1 MPGHIDLHIHTFY
14 SDGLASPEEVVKSVR
29 QKKLA
34 AFAICDHDNLEGY
47 LKAKELLKNDGP
59 ELISGVEL
67 SSGKDDEDIHIL
79 GYDMVPDN
87 DFLNDALDKFRLKR
101 NQRGKKMLIKLKE
114 MGIDIPY
121 ELVLEIAGYSAI
133 GRPHIADALVRAK
146 KIGDYETA
154 FRRYIGKDG
163 PAYVP
168 KDNLEPK
175 KAIELIHKAGG
186 LAFLAHP
193 GIGRAGQYIDEFIIQ
208 GLDGIEVYHPK
219 HGSRLKKIFLKMAE
233 EKSLLTSGG
242 SDFHAREGRLSM
254 IGSQSVPYENLA
266 RIKERQNIKNRG
278 VN

>member
-14 SDGLASPEEVVKSVR
+14 SDGLASPEEVIKIVR
-29 QKKLA
+29 QKRLA

-47 LKAKELLKNDGP
+47 LKAKELLKDDGP

-79 GYDMVPDN
+79 GYDMAPDN
-87 DFLNDALDKFRLKR
+87 DFLNDALEKFRQKR

-168 KDNLEPK
+168 KENLEPK

-254 IGSQSVPYENLA
+254 IGSQSVPYDSLV
-266 RIKERQNIKNRG
+266 RIRERQNINNRG

>member
-14 SDGLASPEEVVKSVR
+14 SDGLASPEEVIKSVR